1 MLLYF
6 HVGSLS
12 CPDITLVQRTL
23 SAAAL
28 PLDVLCEHE
37 LSCFESLKKSCL
49 TSFPTRNSL
58 LLGEPCQVSQ

>member
-12 CPDITLVQRTL
+12 CPDISLVQHTL

-28 PLDVLCEHE
+28 PLDVLCEHK
-37 LSCFESLKKSCL
+37 LSCFESLKKK
-49 TSFPTRNSL
+49 L
-58 LLGEPCQVSQ
+58 LNKLSYQKQPSPGGALPG